1 MKTFYFNT
9 GVKISVNP
17 HIKGGIDSGNGIV
30 VIPFQC
36 YNVPDN
42 ATFLHACDNPNPANE
57 RIIVREIFN
66 SGLHSKYAHFAIQ
79 THL

>member
-17 HIKGGIDSGNGIV
+17 HIKGGVDSGNGIV

-36 YNVPDN
+36 DDVPDN
-42 ATFLHACDNPNPANE
+42 AIFLHACDNPNPANE
-57 RIIVREIFN
+57 RIIVREIK
-66 SGLHSKYAHFAIQ
+66 GELHSKYAHFATQ
-79 THL
+79 THI